1 MNLFKEN
8 QRLRE
13 RLVTN
18 AVEKYLI
25 TEIERNPYADPDVP
39 TSVRMMSEDLKIPP
53 EEIITVFRDY
63 KIYGMEMLR
72 SDGAHFIRLT
82 Y

>member
-18 AVEKYLI
+18 AVEKYVLNI
-25 TEIERNPYADPDVP
+25 AGARGAPDSSYEVIADEAEH
-39 TSVRMMSEDLKIPP
+39 TL
-53 EEIITVFRDY
+53 
-63 KIYGMEMLR
+63 YG
-72 SDGAHFIRLT
+72 GK
-82 Y
+82 